1 MTVVV
6 IVAGAVTLGAVY
18 AALWAFDR
26 RARELAAAAHRGY
39 RLGMID
45 GAAEAHRSLLAAL
58 RAGHPSAA
66 DYERTALEAF
76 ERDLRGGL

>member
-6 IVAGAVTLGAVY
+6 LIAGAITLAAVY
-18 AALWAFDR
+18 VALWAFDR
-26 RARELAAAAHRGY
+26 RARELTAARHRGY
-39 RLGMID
+39 RLGYLD
-45 GAAEAHRSLLAAL
+45 GAAEAHRSLVAAV

-66 DYERTALEAF
+66 AYEAAALEAF